1 MENKDRKI
9 VFFDIDGTLVDGPTH
24 QIPQSAVEAIRKL
37 RENGHLAFI
46 NTGRT
51 LVSIEP
57 RIREIGFDGL
67 VCGCGTLFIMKE
79 KRCLATAF
87 CMKNV
92 RKSYMSCADSVS
104 RHFLKRRSMC
114 IMTAA
119 V

>member
-57 RIREIGFDGL
+57 RIREIGFDGWY
-67 VCGCGTLFIMKE
+67 VAAEHIFIMKE

>member
-9 VFFDIDGTLVDGPTH
+9 VFFDIDGTLIDGPTH

-67 VCGCGTLFIMKE
+67 VIMAAEHIFIMKE

-87 CMKNV
+87 LHEKCTEIV
-92 RKSYMSCADSVS
+92 YE
-104 RHFLKRRSMC
+104 LRRLG
-114 IMTAA
+114 IPTVFEAEEH
-119 V
+119 VL